1 MALVDWMIARASL
14 VWKNITIEPL
24 AFLQALIM
32 SLSGIAAN
40 DLYLQKACQVNLN
53 YPAEVCGNL
62 TLDMYNETQ
71 EETQKYVS
79 SVQAYN
85 GLLQNMPSLV
95 FALFAGPLSDTYGR
109 KPLIII
115 SLIGF
120 FVLNLVFT
128 INSIWFMEL
137 KVEYILF
144 ECLQDLTG
152 GPPIFLLA
160 ITSYIADVSSIQS
173 RTSRLCFVSA
183 VSSFGFMVGGPLGTR
198 IRAAFGYVSLFG
210 INLGLATIAIL
221 YSIFVLKDSIEMVEP
236 GRREEIEMEKAK
248 ADIKCDQFVA
258 GKLNKAVLSS
268 FTTLLKKRPNRRHI
282 YIFLVII
289 GVVTFAGTEEGP
301 VVFMFYKR
309 QYKIDSETFAWLGS
323 AWGLCAFFSQLLLVP
338 FLSMTL
344 GVRDTTIM
352 IMAFASCS
360 ASLLLEV
367 AMTQVWAL
375 FFSWTALQLL
385 WSNMDKAAIS
395 AISKLVGAQ
404 EIGKILCLV
413 QLSKAFLSLAGSP
426 FYASLYA
433 FALDIGFPGL
443 CRCVSVL
450 CFVFG
455 GALATYSRL
464 TMTVS
469 SDDET
474 DSEKEKD
481 FFQVDKISSN

>member
-183 VSSFGFMVGGPLGTR
+183 VSSFGFM
-198 IRAAFGYVSLFG
+198 
-210 INLGLATIAIL
+210 
-221 YSIFVLKDSIEMVEP
+221 DSIEMVEP

-268 FTTLLKKRPNRRHI
+268 FTTLLKKMPNRRHI

-413 QLSKAFLSLAGSP
+413 QLSKAFLSVAGSP
-426 FYASLYA
+426 FYASLYS

-455 GALATYSRL
+455 GALATYSRI

-469 SDDET
+469 NGEET
-474 DSEKEKD
+474 DPEKEKD
-481 FFQVDKISSN
+481 FFQVDKIATS